1 MIRLKTP
8 SEIDGIRVAGRY
20 SADLLNAVSRAAMPG
35 MTTAELDQVAR
46 DTIADMGPKASSA
59 FLGYGGFPGCICIS
73 VNEEL
78 IHGIPGARVLQHG
91 DVVKFD
97 VGVKYDG
104 FIGDNAKT
112 IIVGGPQRASSE
124 INHLLAV
131 TRASLEEAVLA
142 IEPGKHL
149 SDISSLVGKVIT
161 KGGCAIVKEYV
172 GHGVGIKLHEDPPVP
187 NYGNP
192 GKGPILR
199 PGMTFCIEPMV
210 NLGSAAVKTLAD
222 GWTVVSRDGKP
233 TAHFEYA
240 VALLEDGVEILTPW
254 FEQDPWKKDA

>member
-1 MIRLKTP
+1 MIRLKNKV
-8 SEIDGIRVAGRY
+8 ELEGIRVAGRC
-20 SADLLNAVSRAAMPG
+20 SADLLNTVAKAAQSG
-35 MTTAELDQVAR
+35 VTTEELDQVAR
-46 DTIADMGPKASSA
+46 DTISAMGSKASSA

-78 IHGIPGARVLQHG
+78 IHGIPGARVLQRG
-91 DVVKFD
+91 DIVTFD

-112 IIVGGPQRASSE
+112 IIVGNPDDVSSD
-124 INHLLAV
+124 IHRLLTV
-131 TRASLEEAVLA
+131 TRKSLEEAILA
-142 IEPGKHL
+142 IEPGKHF
-149 SDISSLVGKVIT
+149 SDISHLVGKIIT
-161 KGGCAIVKEYV
+161 SGGCSVVKEYV
-172 GHGVGIKLHEDPPVP
+172 GHGVGIKLHEDPPIP
-187 NYGNP
+187 NYGKP

-210 NLGSAAVKTLAD
+210 NLGKSDVKTLSD

-240 VALLEDGVEILTPW
+240 VALLDDGVEILTPW
-254 FEQDPWKKDA
+254 FEDDPWNGSL